1 MAGHQAPGGG
11 VVADEWLRTGIGRST
26 PDAITVRGRDL
37 ATELMGKVS
46 FTELAFFL
54 TANRMPSAGEARL
67 FDAALV
73 ALADHG
79 LTPSVLAARL
89 TWTGATESLQ
99 GAVAAGLLGA
109 GNVFLGVVEDT
120 ARFLDAILTRLPPA
134 PSDTAPSDTAP
145 SDTAPSDTAPSDT
158 ARSQG
163 VRRAVEAAV
172 AAEIASGQRIP
183 GLGHP
188 THKVEDPRTPRLYAI
203 AAEAGIPTPHLDLL
217 RIVAEA
223 HAAATGK
230 RLPINGAGVAGAAW
244 ADLGFPAQIIRGF
257 ALLARTAG
265 LIGHL
270 AEEMEHPIGLRLW
283 QDVEHRATYTG
294 SGPPSRGDT
303 PQPPGSTA
311 EP

>member
-1 MAGHQAPGGG
+1 MA
-11 VVADEWLRTGIGRST
+11 DDRLRTGIGRST

-37 ATELMGKVS
+37 ATELMGKVT
-46 FTELAFFL
+46 FTEMAFL
-54 TANRMPSAGEARL
+54 LVANRVPSAGEARL

-73 ALADHG
+73 SLADHG

-120 ARFLDAILTRLPPA
+120 ARFLAGILDGLPPVDA
-134 PSDTAPSDTAP
+134 AGSEA
-145 SDTAPSDTAPSDT
+145 
-158 ARSQG
+158 
-163 VRRAVEAAV
+163 VRRAAEEAV
-172 AAEIASGQRIP
+172 AAEISAERRIP

-188 THKVEDPRTPRLYAI
+188 IHKVEDPRTPRLYAI
-203 AAEAGIPTPHLDLL
+203 AGEAGIPTPHLTLL
-217 RIVAEA
+217 RAVAEA

-230 RLPINGAGVAGAAW
+230 ALPINGAGVAGAAW
-244 ADLGFPAQIIRGF
+244 ADLGFPPEIIRGF

-270 AEEMEHPIGLRLW
+270 AEEMTDPIGLRLW
-283 QDVEHRATYTG
+283 LDVEHRATYT
-294 SGPPSRGDT
+294 
-303 PQPPGSTA
+303 A

>member
-1 MAGHQAPGGG
+1 M
-11 VVADEWLRTGIGRST
+11 ADEWLRSGIGRST
-26 PDAITVRGRDL
+26 PDSITVRGLDL

-54 TANRMPSAGEARL
+54 TANRMPSPGEARL

-73 ALADHG
+73 SLADHG

-120 ARFLDAILTRLPPA
+120 ARFLAAILGRNPPDA
-134 PSDTAPSDTAP
+134 
-145 SDTAPSDTAPSDT
+145 
-158 ARSQG
+158 
-163 VRRAVEAAV
+163 EAAV
-172 AAEIASGQRIP
+172 AAEIAAGRRIP

-188 THKVEDPRTPRLYAI
+188 VHKVEDPRTPRLYAI
-203 AAEAGIPTPHLDLL
+203 AAESGIPTPHLDLL
-217 RIVAEA
+217 RTVAA
-223 HAAATGK
+223 AQAAATGK
-230 RLPINGAGVAGAAW
+230 TLPINGAGVAGAAW
-244 ADLGFPAQIIRGF
+244 ADLGFPPEIVRGF

-270 AEEMEHPIGLRLW
+270 AEEMADPIGLRLW
-283 QDVEHRATYTG
+283 LDVEHRVTYTAN
-294 SGPPSRGDT
+294 
-303 PQPPGSTA
+303 PGMVD
-311 EP
+311 

>member
-1 MAGHQAPGGG
+1 MG
-11 VVADEWLRTGIGRST
+11 DDSWLRSGIGRST

-37 ATELMGKVS
+37 ASELMGKVS

-54 TANRMPSAGEARL
+54 TANRMPSAGETRL

-120 ARFLDAILTRLPPA
+120 ARFLAATLADPA
-134 PSDTAPSDTAP
+134 PDAAE
-145 SDTAPSDTAPSDT
+145 
-158 ARSQG
+158 
-163 VRRAVEAAV
+163 RAVQ
-172 AAEIASGQRIP
+172 ASITAGRRIP

-188 THKVEDPRTPRLYAI
+188 VHRVEDPRTPRLYAI
-203 AAEAGIPTPHLDLL
+203 AAEAGIPTPQLTMLQA
-217 RIVAEA
+217 VADA
-223 HAAATGK
+223 HAVATGK
-230 RLPINGAGVAGAAW
+230 RLPINGAGAAGAAF
-244 ADLGFPAQIIRGF
+244 ADLGFAPEIVRGF

-265 LIGHL
+265 IVGHL
-270 AEEMEHPIGLRLW
+270 AEEMTDPIGRQLW
-283 QDVEHRATYTG
+283 LDVEHRATYTA
-294 SGPPSRGDT
+294 D
-303 PQPPGSTA
+303 PQ
-311 EP
+311 

>member
-1 MAGHQAPGGG
+1 MGDDG
-11 VVADEWLRTGIGRST
+11 WLRSGIGRST

-37 ATELMGKVS
+37 ASELMGKVT
-46 FTELAFFL
+46 FTELAFL
-54 TANRMPSAGEARL
+54 LVANRMPAAGETRL

-99 GAVAAGLLGA
+99 GSVAAGLLGA

-120 ARFLDAILTRLPPA
+120 ARFLAAILEDDDA
-134 PSDTAPSDTAP
+134 DGAA
-145 SDTAPSDTAPSDT
+145 
-158 ARSQG
+158 G
-163 VRRAVEAAV
+163 RAVGAAL
-172 AAEIASGQRIP
+172 AEGKRIP

-188 THKVEDPRTPRLYAI
+188 VHKVEDPRTPRLYAI

-217 RIVAEA
+217 LTVAEA
-223 HAAATGK
+223 SAAATGK
-230 RLPINGAGVAGAAW
+230 VLPINGAGAAGAAW
-244 ADLGFPAQIIRGF
+244 ADLGFRPEIVRGF

-270 AEEMEHPIGLRLW
+270 AEEMADPIGLRLW
-283 QDVEHRATYTG
+283 LDVEHRATYT
-294 SGPPSRGDT
+294 R
-303 PQPPGSTA
+303 

>member
-1 MAGHQAPGGG
+1 MG
-11 VVADEWLRTGIGRST
+11 DDSWLRSAIGKST
-26 PDAITVRGRDL
+26 PDTITVRGRDL
-37 ATELMGKVS
+37 AGELMGQVT

-54 TANRMPSAGEARL
+54 TADRMPSPGETRL

-120 ARFLDAILTRLPPA
+120 ARFLAAIRA
-134 PSDTAPSDTAP
+134 EA
-145 SDTAPSDTAPSDT
+145 
-158 ARSQG
+158 ARSTASG
-163 VRRAVEAAV
+163 SERDGEGEEEGLSAAVERAVQ
-172 AAEIASGQRIP
+172 AEIAAGRRIP

-188 THKVEDPRTPRLYAI
+188 VHKVEDPRTPRLYGI
-203 AAEAGIPTPHLDLL
+203 AEEAGIPIPHLTLL
-217 RIVAEA
+217 RTVAEV

-230 RLPINGAGVAGAAW
+230 SLPINGAGVAGAAF
-244 ADLGFPAQIIRGF
+244 ADLGFPPAIVRGF

-265 LIGHL
+265 IVGHL
-270 AEEMEHPIGLRLW
+270 AEEMEHPIGRQLW
-283 QDVEHRATYTG
+283 LDVEHRAT
-294 SGPPSRGDT
+294 
-303 PQPPGSTA
+303 
-311 EP
+311 

>member
-1 MAGHQAPGGG
+1 M
-11 VVADEWLRTGIGRST
+11 ADEWLRTGIGRST

-46 FTELAFFL
+46 FTELAFL
-54 TANRMPSAGEARL
+54 LAANRIPSPGEARL

-120 ARFLDAILTRLPPA
+120 ARFLAAILAT
-134 PSDTAPSDTAP
+134 
-145 SDTAPSDTAPSDT
+145 
-158 ARSQG
+158 
-163 VRRAVEAAV
+163 VRPDGADGRQDAAEAAV
-172 AAEIASGQRIP
+172 AEAIAGGRRIP

-188 THKVEDPRTPRLYAI
+188 THRVEDPRTPRLYAI
-203 AAEAGIPTPHLDLL
+203 AAEAAVPLPHMTLL
-217 RIVAEA
+217 RTVADA

-230 RLPINGAGVAGAAW
+230 ALPINGAGAAGAAW
-244 ADLGFPAQIIRGF
+244 ADLGFPPEIIRGF

-265 LIGHL
+265 LVGHL
-270 AEEMEHPIGLRLW
+270 AEEMTDPIGLRLW
-283 QDVEHRATYTG
+283 LDVEHRATYTADP
-294 SGPPSRGDT
+294 GPSAR
-303 PQPPGSTA
+303 
-311 EP
+311 

>member
-1 MAGHQAPGGG
+1 MGDDG
-11 VVADEWLRTGIGRST
+11 WLRSGIGRST
-26 PDAITVRGRDL
+26 PETITVRGRDL

-46 FTELAFFL
+46 FTELAFL
-54 TANRMPSAGEARL
+54 LVADRIPSAGESRL

-99 GAVAAGLLGA
+99 GSVAAGLLGA

-120 ARFLDAILTRLPPA
+120 ARFLAAILA
-134 PSDTAPSDTAP
+134 ADADEEAA
-145 SDTAPSDTAPSDT
+145 D
-158 ARSQG
+158 
-163 VRRAVEAAV
+163 RAVRAAL
-172 AAEIASGQRIP
+172 AEGKRIP
-183 GLGHP
+183 GLGHSV
-188 THKVEDPRTPRLYAI
+188 HKIEDPRTPRLYTI

-217 RIVAEA
+217 RTVAEVS
-223 HAAATGK
+223 AAATGK
-230 RLPINGAGVAGAAW
+230 TLPINGAGAAGAAW
-244 ADLGFPAQIIRGF
+244 ADLGFRPEIVRGF

-270 AEEMEHPIGLRLW
+270 AEEMADPIGLRLW
-283 QDVEHRATYTG
+283 LDVEHRATYTG
-294 SGPPSRGDT
+294 
-303 PQPPGSTA
+303 

>member
-1 MAGHQAPGGG
+1 MG
-11 VVADEWLRTGIGRST
+11 DDSWLRTGIGRST

-37 ATELMGKVS
+37 ATELMGRVT
-46 FTELAFFL
+46 FTELAFL
-54 TANRMPSAGEARL
+54 LVADRMPSPGETRL

-99 GAVAAGLLGA
+99 GSVAAGLLGA

-120 ARFLDAILTRLPPA
+120 ARFLAAILAHLPA
-134 PSDTAPSDTAP
+134 DAADSDAA
-145 SDTAPSDTAPSDT
+145 
-158 ARSQG
+158 
-163 VRRAVEAAV
+163 RRAAAEEAV
-172 AAEIASGQRIP
+172 AAEIAAGRRIP

-188 THKVEDPRTPRLYAI
+188 IHKVEDPRTPRLYAI
-203 AAEAGIPTPHLDLL
+203 AGEAGIPIPHLALL
-217 RIVAEA
+217 RTVADA
-223 HAAATGK
+223 HHAATGK
-230 RLPINGAGVAGAAW
+230 ALPINGAGVAGAAW
-244 ADLGFPAQIIRGF
+244 ADLGFAAEIIRGF

-270 AEEMEHPIGLRLW
+270 AEEMTDPIGLRLW
-283 QDVEHRATYTG
+283 LDVEHRATYT
-294 SGPPSRGDT
+294 
-303 PQPPGSTA
+303 A

>member
-1 MAGHQAPGGG
+1 MA
-11 VVADEWLRTGIGRST
+11 DDDWLQTGIGRST

-37 ATELMGKVS
+37 ATELMGKVT

-54 TANRMPSAGEARL
+54 VAARLPSPGETRL

-120 ARFLDAILTRLPPA
+120 ARFLAAILT
-134 PSDTAPSDTAP
+134 DTGTDGDTDAD
-145 SDTAPSDTAPSDT
+145 SEAERA
-158 ARSQG
+158 
-163 VRRAVEAAV
+163 AVERAV
-172 AAEIASGQRIP
+172 AAEIAAGRRIP

-188 THKVEDPRTPRLYAI
+188 VHKVVDPRTPRLYAI
-203 AAEAGIPTPHLDLL
+203 ADESGVPTPHLRVL
-217 RIVAEA
+217 RLVAEA

-230 RLPINGAGVAGAAW
+230 SLPINGAGVAGAAF
-244 ADLGFPAQIIRGF
+244 ADLGFPPAIVRGF

-265 LIGHL
+265 LVGHL
-270 AEEMEHPIGLRLW
+270 AEEMAHPIGMRLW
-283 QDVEHRATYTG
+283 LDVEERARHTEG
-294 SGPPSRGDT
+294 
-303 PQPPGSTA
+303 
-311 EP
+311 

>member
-1 MAGHQAPGGG
+1 MARDRRGEGGL
-11 VVADEWLRTGIGRST
+11 VADDWLRTGIGRST
-26 PDAITVRGRDL
+26 PEAITVRGRNL

-46 FTELAFFL
+46 FSEMAFLL
-54 TANRMPSAGEARL
+54 TAARMPSPGETRL

-99 GAVAAGLLGA
+99 GSVAAGLLGA

-120 ARFLDAILTRLPPA
+120 ARFLAGILANGAGGDPPGGSEGGEVEGGA
-134 PSDTAPSDTAP
+134 VTQRAATDQA
-145 SDTAPSDTAPSDT
+145 
-158 ARSQG
+158 
-163 VRRAVEAAV
+163 VRAVLAA
-172 AAEIASGQRIP
+172 GQRIP

-188 THKVEDPRTPRLYAI
+188 VHKVEDPRTAPLYAI
-203 AAEAGIPTPHLDLL
+203 AATAAIPTPHLSLL
-217 RIVAEA
+217 RTVAEVS
-223 HAAATGK
+223 AAATGK
-230 RLPINGAGVAGAAW
+230 ALPINGAGAAGAAW
-244 ADLGFPAQIIRGF
+244 ADLGFRPEIVRGF

-270 AEEMEHPIGLRLW
+270 AEEMADPIGLRLW
-283 QDVEHRATYTG
+283 LDVEHRATYTG
-294 SGPPSRGDT
+294 
-303 PQPPGSTA
+303 

>member
-1 MAGHQAPGGG
+1 MG
-11 VVADEWLRTGIGRST
+11 DEWLRSGIGKST

-54 TANRMPSAGEARL
+54 TANRMPSAGETRL

-120 ARFLDAILTRLPPA
+120 ARFLAAILADPA
-134 PSDTAPSDTAP
+134 GAGAL
-145 SDTAPSDTAPSDT
+145 AGA
-158 ARSQG
+158 AE
-163 VRRAVEAAV
+163 RAVR
-172 AAEIASGQRIP
+172 AEITAGRRIP

-188 THKVEDPRTPRLYAI
+188 VHRVEDPRTPRLYAI
-203 AAEAGIPTPHLDLL
+203 AGEAGIPTPHLTVLQA
-217 RIVAEA
+217 VADA
-223 HAAATGK
+223 HAAASGK
-230 RLPINGAGVAGAAW
+230 RLPINGAGAAGAAF
-244 ADLGFPAQIIRGF
+244 ADLGFAPEIVRGF

-265 LIGHL
+265 IVGHL
-270 AEEMEHPIGLRLW
+270 AEEMADPIGRRLW
-283 QDVEHRATYTG
+283 LDVEHRATYT
-294 SGPPSRGDT
+294 
-303 PQPPGSTA
+303 A
-311 EP
+311 EPQ

>member
-1 MAGHQAPGGG
+1 MG
-11 VVADEWLRTGIGRST
+11 DDSWLRSGIGKST
-26 PDAITVRGRDL
+26 PDTITVRGRNL
-37 ATELMGKVS
+37 ATELMGQVT

-54 TANRMPSAGEARL
+54 TADRMPSPGETRL

-120 ARFLDAILTRLPPA
+120 ARFLAAILTDPTEGA
-134 PSDTAPSDTAP
+134 AE
-145 SDTAPSDTAPSDT
+145 
-158 ARSQG
+158 
-163 VRRAVEAAV
+163 RAVQAEMAA
-172 AAEIASGQRIP
+172 GRRIP

-188 THKVEDPRTPRLYAI
+188 IHKVEDPRTPRLYGI
-203 AAEAGIPTPHLDLL
+203 AEEAGIPIPHLTLL
-217 RIVAEA
+217 RTVAEV

-230 RLPINGAGVAGAAW
+230 ALPINGAGVAGAAF
-244 ADLGFPAQIIRGF
+244 ADLGFPPAIVRGF

-265 LIGHL
+265 LVGHL
-270 AEEMEHPIGLRLW
+270 AEEMEHPIGRRLW
-283 QDVEHRATYTG
+283 LDVEHRAT
-294 SGPPSRGDT
+294 
-303 PQPPGSTA
+303 
-311 EP
+311 

>member
-1 MAGHQAPGGG
+1 MG
-11 VVADEWLRTGIGRST
+11 DDSWLRSGIGRST

-37 ATELMGKVS
+37 ATELMGKVT
-46 FTELAFFL
+46 FTELAFLL
-54 TANRMPSAGEARL
+54 TANRMPSAGETRL

-120 ARFLDAILTRLPPA
+120 ARFLAAILADPA
-134 PSDTAPSDTAP
+134 AGA
-145 SDTAPSDTAPSDT
+145 AE
-158 ARSQG
+158 
-163 VRRAVEAAV
+163 RAVQ
-172 AAEIASGQRIP
+172 AEIAAGRRIP

-188 THKVEDPRTPRLYAI
+188 VHKVGDPRTPRLYAI
-203 AAEAGIPTPHLDLL
+203 AADAGVPTPHLNTLQA
-217 RIVAEA
+217 VAEA

-230 RLPINGAGVAGAAW
+230 RLPVNGAGVAGAAF
-244 ADLGFPAQIIRGF
+244 ADLGFPPEIVRGF

-265 LIGHL
+265 LVGHL
-270 AEEMEHPIGLRLW
+270 AEEMTDPIGRRLW
-283 QDVEHRATYTG
+283 LDVEHRVNYTA
-294 SGPPSRGDT
+294 D
-303 PQPPGSTA
+303 PQ
-311 EP
+311 

>member
-1 MAGHQAPGGG
+1 MG
-11 VVADEWLRTGIGRST
+11 DDSWLRSGIGRST

-54 TANRMPSAGEARL
+54 TANRMPSPGETRL

-109 GNVFLGVVEDT
+109 GNVFLGVVDDT
-120 ARFLDAILTRLPPA
+120 AKFLAAILADTEDHESPP
-134 PSDTAPSDTAP
+134 
-145 SDTAPSDTAPSDT
+145 
-158 ARSQG
+158 RRE
-163 VRRAVEAAV
+163 RRAEPAAV
-172 AAEIASGQRIP
+172 ERAVATEISAGRRIP

-188 THKVEDPRTPRLYAI
+188 VHKVEDPRTPRLYAI
-203 AAEAGIPTPHLDLL
+203 AAEAGIPTPHLRALQA
-217 RIVAEA
+217 VADA

-230 RLPINGAGVAGAAW
+230 RLPINGAGVAGAAF
-244 ADLGFPAQIIRGF
+244 ADLGFAPEIVRGF

-270 AEEMEHPIGLRLW
+270 AEEMADPIGQRLW
-283 QDVEHRATYTG
+283 LDVEHRATYTA
-294 SGPPSRGDT
+294 D
-303 PQPPGSTA
+303 PQ
-311 EP
+311 